1 LGFKHTTTS
10 NPDKIHNE
18 LLIPAEYTT
27 KRRISPAQPAGEGKY
42 LIIRHDGHTELA
54 YILEIP
60 EIPGK
65 TQIEFEIKK
74 EASYIVSVKNPEIFI
89 PGYVAFSKKDKKPDY
104 PKTY

>member
-1 LGFKHTTTS
+1 MLGSKKMPEIVERKSGSEEKNWALNILNTS

-27 KRRISPAQPAGEGKY
+27 KTRGKRRLSPAQPAGEGKY
-42 LIIRHDGHTELA
+42 SITRHDGHTELA

-65 TQIEFEIKK
+65 TQLEFEIKRQDIL
-74 EASYIVSVKNPEIFI
+74 YL
-89 PGYVAFSKKDKKPDY
+89 
-104 PKTY
+104 